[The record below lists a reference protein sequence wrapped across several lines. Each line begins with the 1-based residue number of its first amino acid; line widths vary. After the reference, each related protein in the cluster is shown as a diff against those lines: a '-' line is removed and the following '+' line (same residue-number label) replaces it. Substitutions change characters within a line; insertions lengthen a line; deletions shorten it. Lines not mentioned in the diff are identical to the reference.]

1 MSIIVAARKLCALLL
16 LPSFLIGS
24 SLLKA
29 AEPQELSATQLL
41 FEPRP
46 IPAAGTPEPEFVPVA
61 SALAAKQTNEASA
74 TQQQLAEMTAAIAAS
89 DNETGAAADPKVEQ
103 LLQAGLLNAR
113 LQQHDAA
120 IALLDRARTLSKITK
135 GIDNTDQFP
144 LMDALA
150 TSLAATARYE
160 AADALQDE
168 KLQLAEAAFGE
179 NSLEMAMALQQV
191 GDWNLQAFLQRSN
204 ITLSIPRMNMQLLMI
219 NGLNAAS
226 SMQAAA
232 GSMQNTTVF
241 KLYLAKGNFLRSLG
255 ILNALK
261 DYTNPAL
268 LETER
273 KLLTTLFLS
282 MHRENILYEPDFY
295 LSRRT
300 AATGTRLDTSTQDRM
315 NSTDYD
321 EGIVSY
327 QRALSYIDA
336 NRGRTAEQIAGTLLE
351 EADWDLLFTRSDKAR
366 EKYQGSYDYFDRTP
380 VIMERAGSLVY
391 PEVPVVLPVF
401 LPAPNSREKLGI
413 GADEPVSYF
422 GYFDV
427 SFGIGQNGSARRI
440 KLLGQGGE
448 VSDEME
454 VRLKEY
460 LGKLTFRPRYKAG
473 MLDEEPLQLRYYVAY

>member
-1 MSIIVAARKLCALLL
+1 MSINVAARKLCALLL

-46 IPAAGTPEPEFVPVA
+46 IPAAGTPEPEFVAVA
-61 SALAAKQTNEASA
+61 SALAARQTNDASA
-74 TQQQLAEMTAAIAAS
+74 MQQQLTEMTAAIAVS
-89 DNETGAAADPKVEQ
+89 DNETGAAADAKVEQ

-135 GIDNTDQFP
+135 GIDNSDQFQ

-226 SMQAAA
+226 SLQAAA

-261 DYTNPAL
+261 DYTNPA
-268 LETER
+268 R
-273 KLLTTLFLS
+273 WK
-282 MHRENILYEPDFY
+282 P
-295 LSRRT
+295 
-300 AATGTRLDTSTQDRM
+300 
-315 NSTDYD
+315 
-321 EGIVSY
+321 
-327 QRALSYIDA
+327 
-336 NRGRTAEQIAGTLLE
+336 
-351 EADWDLLFTRSDKAR
+351 
-366 EKYQGSYDYFDRTP
+366 
-380 VIMERAGSLVY
+380 
-391 PEVPVVLPVF
+391 
-401 LPAPNSREKLGI
+401 
-413 GADEPVSYF
+413 
-422 GYFDV
+422 
-427 SFGIGQNGSARRI
+427 SA
-440 KLLGQGGE
+440 
-448 VSDEME
+448 SC
-454 VRLKEY
+454 
-460 LGKLTFRPRYKAG
+460 
-473 MLDEEPLQLRYYVAY
+473 

>member
-29 AEPQELSATQLL
+29 AEPQELSAAQLL

-46 IPAAGTPEPEFVPVA
+46 IPVAGTPEPEFVHVA

-74 TQQQLAEMTAAIAAS
+74 PQQQLAEMTAAIAAS
-89 DNETGAAADPKVEQ
+89 DNETGAAADAKVEQ

-120 IALLDRARTLSKITK
+120 ITLLDRARTLSKITK
-135 GIDNTDQFP
+135 GIDNTDQFQ

-232 GSMQNTTVF
+232 GSMQRPRGGHHISEGQ
-241 KLYLAKGNFLRSLG
+241 LAGPTDAHG
-255 ILNALK
+255 GAGVV
-261 DYTNPAL
+261 
-268 LETER
+268 E
-273 KLLTTLFLS
+273 
-282 MHRENILYEPDFY
+282 EPRVAGAQHQVACAIRVQY
-295 LSRRT
+295 AR
-300 AATGTRLDTSTQDRM
+300 
-315 NSTDYD
+315 
-321 EGIVSY
+321 EGIQGVAS
-327 QRALSYIDA
+327 
-336 NRGRTAEQIAGTLLE
+336 AEG
-351 EADWDLLFTRSDKAR
+351 
-366 EKYQGSYDYFDRTP
+366 
-380 VIMERAGSLVY
+380 
-391 PEVPVVLPVF
+391 
-401 LPAPNSREKLGI
+401 
-413 GADEPVSYF
+413 
-422 GYFDV
+422 DV
-427 SFGIGQNGSARRI
+427 
-440 KLLGQGGE
+440 GG
-448 VSDEME
+448 
-454 VRLKEY
+454 
-460 LGKLTFRPRYKAG
+460 F
-473 MLDEEPLQLRYYVAY
+473 